1 MKTQVTNTH
10 CYTVKCAL
18 ACHAIDCTVDAHILS
33 LVAVKC
39 VPHEATAQLLS
50 VDARLPA
57 ACSLLA
63 DSQQRVELKD
73 DVVQL
78 SNQQW
83 QQWLV

>member
-1 MKTQVTNTH
+1 MN
-10 CYTVKCAL
+10 
-18 ACHAIDCTVDAHILS
+18 
-33 LVAVKC
+33 
-39 VPHEATAQLLS
+39 LLS

-63 DSQQRVELKD
+63 DSQQRVELID